1 MSIGCMC
8 ATAEELKRLNF
19 RIHSY
24 PLDWLFSSS
33 EVIEH
38 CINDKFIKFLDT
50 LLLHDITPE

>member
-1 MSIGCMC
+1 MC